1 MTVSQVRSLCSGLIY
16 RGIWFNLFHNS
27 YDYLRIA
34 NEKNETFGGRNG
46 KYCGVQYGSVS
57 VTGQYAVLT
66 FHSDGIDTRRGYNL
80 TFTLIPTG
88 CKYCNIFLQIKSNCK
103 LRKKKNRGCHFQDT
117 QKCMLTKSLLW
128 LFSYH

>member
-46 KYCGVQYGSVS
+46 KYCGVQNGSVS

-66 FHSDGIDTRRGYNL
+66 FHSDGSVAHRGYNL
-80 TFTLIPTG
+80 TFTSIPTG

-103 LRKKKNRGCHFQDT
+103 IRNSKKSRLSFSRC
-117 QKCMLTKSLLW
+117 TKV
-128 LFSYH
+128 YAD